1 LYSVSFVIVIV
12 HWGEGLGDWCFSCST
27 SYGSSIYNYLCNQCL
42 SPLTL
47 WVQIPFMRGMHDTIL
62 CDDVCQWL
70 AEGRCFSTRTP
81 VSFTNKTDRQDI
93 IEILL
98 KVALNIYTLA
108 QKIVRNQ
115 KIQWQKEKKRQT
127 DKRWSTQYYIKRL
140 SNTNPTKTWSGVN
153 SGAPE
158 GSAANST
165 LVVHVVLIRLPGK
178 RIYISFLK
186 LVFESL

>member
-1 LYSVSFVIVIV
+1 MYRVPFVIVNV

-27 SYGSSIYNYLCNQCL
+27 SYGSWIYNYLCNQCL

-47 WVQIPFMRGMHDTIL
+47 WVQIPFMRGVHDIIL

-70 AEGRCFSTRTP
+70 AEGRCFSTGTP

-98 KVALNIYTLA
+98 KVALNLYTLTLKNS
-108 QKIVRNQ
+108 QKSENTMA
-115 KIQWQKEKKRQT
+115 KRIEGQT
-127 DKRWSTQYYIKRL
+127 DKRWFTKYYIKRL

-153 SGAPE
+153 SDAPE
-158 GSAANST
+158 GSAVNST
-165 LVVHVVLIRLPGK
+165 LVPHVVLIRLPGK